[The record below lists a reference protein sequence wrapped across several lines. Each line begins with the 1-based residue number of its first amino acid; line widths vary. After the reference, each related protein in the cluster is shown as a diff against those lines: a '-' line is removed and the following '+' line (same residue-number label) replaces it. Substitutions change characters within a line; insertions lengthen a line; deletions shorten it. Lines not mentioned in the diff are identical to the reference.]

1 MKSKL
6 TQKMHFIGGLKK
18 TLLVVLIVLGT
29 IFSYAQ
35 ENRLDTKH
43 LNELKRLRFN
53 DPITVKT
60 ELLSYLP
67 QANDLDRS
75 LRVDFY
81 NTLALLYTE
90 IGIHDSS
97 DLFNKKAL
105 SEVVLLN
112 DQDLLFS
119 VYNAQGQIFNLK
131 REYDSGLYYFSLM
144 KEIAIEQNDSIKLAA
159 AYNNMALAEEN
170 LGNNIIAY
178 QNYIKAMELFESLDD
193 QKNLAII
200 YNNLGQVNQ
209 SLGEYDRAIDFY
221 QRAIKTNKKLNN
233 LNDLG
238 MNYSNIGISYKLKGE
253 PDEAIVWLKQSSDIA
268 HQTGSNYS
276 EARALHN
283 LANTYID
290 LNNYELAKSNYLE
303 SLKICSDNG
312 IKYGMMLNYHG
323 LSNLYRET
331 ENWTQAEYFTEQAIN
346 LASEFDHYPTL
357 SEAYFLL
364 SLINEKKGNL
374 SKALDFYKKYD
385 QADDTV
391 ASRKHRSFILEL
403 QTKYDTER
411 KELENE
417 SLKLENEK
425 QTQTIEEQKIIT
437 IIVSSALV
445 FVMVLLFF
453 LIRTQR
459 SLKRANQKL
468 NDLNADFATQNKL
481 LEETINTK
489 DKLFSI
495 IGHDLRSPFNS
506 MLGFLNLI
514 VEDFDSFEKEE
525 QKALITDLYK
535 KSFNLYNM
543 VENLLQWAL
552 QQKGEISFKP
562 DYNDIWEILN
572 DEITFLASRAEKKQI
587 AINNEVSKESNV
599 YCDLNMM
606 QTVFRNII
614 SNAIKFTPNGGS
626 IFIKSKLRQH
636 DLVISICDNGIGMD
650 SQTIEQILQ
659 SDSFISSEGT
669 NKETGVGL
677 GLRIVKEFVSIHKGD
692 FSIESE
698 PHKGSCFYI
707 RLNKH

>member
-1 MKSKL
+1 
-6 TQKMHFIGGLKK
+6 MHFIGSIHRI
-18 TLLVVLIVLGT
+18 VFIVLIILGALNS
-29 IFSYAQ
+29 FAQ
-35 ENRLDTKH
+35 EKSLDMDH
-43 LNELKRLRFN
+43 LNELKLHRFK
-53 DPITVKT
+53 DPISVKA
-60 ELLSYLP
+60 ELLGYVP
-67 QANDLDRS
+67 QAKEFDRS

-105 SEVVLLN
+105 REVVLLN
-112 DQDLLFS
+112 DQDLLFD

-131 REYDSGLYYFSLM
+131 REYDSGLYYFSKM
-144 KEIAIEQNDSIKLAA
+144 RDIAVEQNDSIKLAA
-159 AYNNMALAEEN
+159 SYNNLALAEEN

-178 QNYIKAMELFESLDD
+178 QNYIKAMELFESLND

-200 YNNLGQVNQ
+200 YNNLGQVYH
-209 SLGEYDRAIDFY
+209 SLGEYENAFPFY
-221 QRAIKTNKKLNN
+221 EKAIKTNKELNN

-238 MNYSNIGISYKLKGE
+238 MNYNNMGISFKENGE
-253 PDEAIVWLKQSSDIA
+253 YDKAIEMLQLSSDIA
-268 HQTGSNYS
+268 HQTGSSYS

-283 LANTYID
+283 LANIYRDIED
-290 LNNYELAKSNYLE
+290 FEQAKTSYLE
-303 SLKICSDNG
+303 SLRICSDND

-323 LSNLYRET
+323 LTSLYVEI
-331 ENWTQAEYFTEQAIN
+331 ENWQQAEYFADQAMK
-346 LASEFDHYPTL
+346 LAYEFNHYPTI
-357 SEAYFLL
+357 SESNLFL
-364 SLINEKKGNL
+364 SLVNEQKGDH
-374 SKALDFYKKYD
+374 SKALELYKKHN
-385 QADDTV
+385 QADDTI
-391 ASRKHRSFILEL
+391 AARKHRNFILEL

-417 SLKLENEK
+417 TLKLENEK
-425 QTQTIEEQKIIT
+425 QNHTIEEQKIIT
-437 IIVSSALV
+437 ILVSSALV
-445 FVMVLLFF
+445 FVMLLLFF

-468 NDLNADFATQNKL
+468 NDLNADFASQNKL
-481 LEETINTK
+481 LEETVKTK

-614 SNAIKFTPNGGS
+614 SNAIKFTPIGGS